1 MHRLGMVMMPEV
13 DLMAWD
19 SIANNSHCIAKV
31 LNDWNGLNSRQN

>member
-1 MHRLGMVMMPEV
+1 MMPEV

-19 SIANNSHCIAKV
+19 SIANNSHYIAKV